1 MLRMWIHMPGGS
13 SNKFDNQNYYN
24 KMKILLAGQDSRT
37 NI

>member
-24 KMKILLAGQDSRT
+24 KMILLAGQESRT